1 MELGDLPL
9 ITGTQQ
15 VGGAGHKVA
24 RVVDGAADLWL
35 FPRGGTS
42 RWDSCAA
49 EAMLEACGGALTN
62 RFGQRIF
69 YDPDGTMEN
78 SEGIWL
84 VSAISGIP
92 WLYNPPTNNI
102 G

>member
-1 MELGDLPL
+1 
-9 ITGTQQ
+9 
-15 VGGAGHKVA
+15 
-24 RVVDGAADLWL
+24 
-35 FPRGGTS
+35 
-42 RWDSCAA
+42 
-49 EAMLEACGGALTN
+49 MLEACGGALTN

-84 VSAISGIP
+84 VSAISGIT